1 MNPATRNGSPSLRSR
16 EREVAICPV
25 VCCLTQSQRLP
36 PLLDSC
42 QEDPSVRWRASA
54 SLHPYSD
61 ERNAE
66 DYVPRYVH
74 RYVDSIS
81 TIYTAPA
88 GHDCPLNPPA
98 REPQSSY
105 RGFPGGSTR

>member
-25 VCCLTQSQRLP
+25 VCCLSQDQRLP

-42 QEDPSVRWRASA
+42 QEDPSVRWRTSA

-61 ERNAE
+61 ERKKRQKQKSNVSKPQLE
-66 DYVPRYVH
+66 
-74 RYVDSIS
+74 DSIRLQV
-81 TIYTAPA
+81 YGHTAIVNA
-88 GHDCPLNPPA
+88 AFSRFL
-98 REPQSSY
+98 
-105 RGFPGGSTR
+105 